1 MLNVTIIVDP
11 RFLTHEVGSL
21 GYKVCS
27 IIRINLRHNSVYAA
41 IAGWVWDNRRNI
53 IDHSDCTTDTDCT
66 VSAGVAH
73 RFRVETIT
81 TRRHMIHVILQT
93 MATATTSC
101 CYTFTACGK
110 KWSNITLCHANHSC
124 HCHDDNHDIDK
135 KRVCVHYVTSRQW
148 RHSHGRHAQSR
159 VTYSRH
165 VSW

>member
-53 IDHSDCTTDTDCT
+53 IDHSDCTTDSTDTDCT

-110 KWSNITLCHANHSC
+110 KWSNITLCHANLPIIHAIAMMTLIK
-124 HCHDDNHDIDK
+124 NA
-135 KRVCVHYVTSRQW
+135 CVSTTSR
-148 RHSHGRHAQSR
+148 HVNDVTHTD
-159 VTYSRH
+159 TYSRH